1 MRRSPFL
8 IAVFAALLALPGAA
22 LADASDPFD
31 ATAAQTPGARVT
43 ADEPLTVSIGGGLV
57 VRGRRYADRGQR
69 LTVSGAVRPYAAG
82 QTAVID
88 ISRNGV
94 GISSERVAVDAAAD
108 GSGQFAA
115 QFTAAA
121 KGSYVAQVRIES
133 SDGSTAAGPEQA
145 SVISTA
151 FRAHRGSRGVK
162 VRLLQR
168 GLRRLGYVTPVS
180 GRYGAPTARAVLA
193 FRKVNRMGRRAVAGR
208 AVYKKVFRGNGTFR
222 LKYPGRGKHVE
233 FDKSRQVLVL
243 ARRGR
248 AERIYH
254 ASSGK
259 PSTPTVFGTFRF
271 YRRQWGTNSLG
282 MVHSVYFI
290 RGYAIHGYRSVP
302 THPASHGCIRIPI
315 PNAYS
320 VAKWISLGDTIFV
333 YR

>member
-22 LADASDPFD
+22 LADASDSLD
-31 ATAAQTPGARVT
+31 ATAAPPPAARVT
-43 ADEPLTVSIGGGLV
+43 AGEPLTVSIDGGLT
-57 VRGRRYADRGQR
+57 VRGRHYADRGQR
-69 LTVSGAVRPYAAG
+69 LTVSGVVRPYVEGQAA
-82 QTAVID
+82 VVD

-94 GISSERVAVDAAAD
+94 AVSSERVAVDAAAD
-108 GSGQFAA
+108 GSGEFRA

-133 SDGSTAAGPEQA
+133 SDGSVAVGPEQD
-145 SVISTA
+145 SVTSTA

-168 GLRRLGYVTPVS
+168 GLRRLGYVTPVG
-180 GRYGAPTARAVLA
+180 GRYGAPTWRAVLA
-193 FRKVNRMGRRAVAGR
+193 FRKVNRMGRRGTASRG
-208 AVYKKVFRGNGTFR
+208 VYKKVFRGRGEFR
-222 LKYPGRGKHVE
+222 LKYPRRGKHVE

-243 ARRGR
+243 ARGGR
-248 AERIYH
+248 AVRTYH
-254 ASSGK
+254 SSSGK
-259 PSTPTVFGTFRF
+259 RSTPTVFGTFRF
-271 YRRQWGTNSLG
+271 YRRQWGTNSHG

-302 THPASHGCIRIPI
+302 NHPASHGCIRVPI
-315 PNAYS
+315 PNSYS
-320 VAKWISLGDTIFV
+320 IAKWISLGDTIFV